1 MCEICSELTIKTPER
16 RHLHRSGALIVNFEC
31 NFYSGVSIVDLE
43 QVNAGSVYT
52 PKVKVALQVCKPIQ
66 TDLSKSTQLC

>member
-16 RHLHRSGALIVNFEC
+16 RHLRRSGALIVSFEC

-52 PKVKVALQVCKPIQ
+52 PKVKVAYTGL
-66 TDLSKSTQLC
+66 